1 MATKRLHGQEPIKLL
16 DTRDLLSRF
25 RSKRDLYD
33 YLDKT
38 SKTIFI
44 MMHVPIVQLYCP
56 PIQSMNKDF
65 LKQILADKKK
75 LIPRTQLRPIVVPNY
90 DELSVKNLWNDV
102 REDPELNVFFWH
114 TEKPNKLPPR
124 EFFFN
129 VVNTLHPEYLDQVIR
144 HAQS

>member
-1 MATKRLHGQEPIKLL
+1 MATKRLHGQDPLKHL

-38 SKTIFI
+38 SKINLLK
-44 MMHVPIVQLYCP
+44 MHQPLVQLYCP

-65 LKQILADKKK
+65 IKMILADKKK
-75 LIPRTQLRPIVVPNY
+75 LMPRSQLRPIVVPNF

-102 REDPELNVFFWH
+102 REDPELSEFFWH
-114 TEKPNKLPPR
+114 TDKPNKLPPR

-129 VVNTLHPEYLDQVIR
+129 IVNTLHPEYLPKIIH
-144 HAQS
+144 HA